1 MVNWVLAPMRTPLC
15 PRKFKHFRYCNYIDM
30 LHQLAFVIVR
40 LWKHTDVCL
49 CACVHNKEVAEIWP
63 FNYWKKNEKSW
74 FWNSCIFC
82 REYLSKW
89 LLLVQNILQLL
100 QKMGHSGWGWGCYEN
115 LGLGDRND
123 RLIPQ
128 KVSTVDVCLISG
140 IGWSFTDV
148 CLISGLGSSFNVN
161 TNIY

>member
-1 MVNWVLAPMRTPLC
+1 MVNWVSAPMRTPLC

-40 LWKHTDVCL
+40 LWKHTNVCL

-82 REYLSKW
+82 RELSIKMVAAGAEHTAAITEDGSLW
-89 LLLVQNILQLL
+89 MGMWVLWKPRLRG
-100 QKMGHSGWGWGCYEN
+100 QK
-115 LGLGDRND
+115 
-123 RLIPQ
+123 
-128 KVSTVDVCLISG
+128 
-140 IGWSFTDV
+140 WSFD
-148 CLISGLGSSFNVN
+148 SSESFNCWCMS
-161 TNIY
+161 NIWYWLIFYWCMSNIWSWFIF